1 MSVPAAQPLDDAG
14 GPALTAPRTERVAVL
29 LVSHDGARWLPTVL
43 EGLAAQQ
50 GVAGRI
56 AACVAVDTGSRD
68 ESADLLRA
76 APLDPAPQVLEAR
89 GSTSYPEAVE
99 LGLAR
104 IREVAPDAGW
114 VWLLHDDATPAPD
127 ALAALL
133 AQAAARP
140 DAALLGPKLREWPSL
155 RRLLEVGVTISS
167 TGRREVGL
175 ERGEYDQGQH
185 DEVREVLAVNTAGLL
200 VRRDVLE
207 QLGGLDPQLPVFG
220 NDLDL
225 GWRAASAGHTTLV
238 VPRAVVFHAEAAH
251 RGVRRTP
258 LTGRHTHYQERRAA
272 LWTLLANA
280 PARALPFLLVR
291 LALGTLLRMLGF
303 FLVRAPGEALDDL
316 AALVSVYR
324 HPGRVRA
331 ARRQRRAARR
341 DDDQTRAR
349 LRALRAPWWL
359 PYRHGLDTV
368 GDVVSALADQASDV
382 AQRRREAAAEADPSS
397 LAALRLRR
405 DASDLDALDEDDEQ
419 RYADT
424 GVVARFA
431 TNPVA
436 VMLVLAVVALLVV
449 VRPAYGTV
457 VGGALA
463 PVPEAAGDWWALLV
477 RGWHPLGSGTEVPA
491 PAYLLPLALLASIVG
506 TTAAVS
512 LAMVLAAPLALWGAW
527 RLLRVV
533 GRFVS
538 PQGAPRWLLLA
549 GSLTYA
555 LVPLTSGAWGGG
567 RLGLVV
573 LAALLPWLGHA
584 ALGFAD
590 PESDRRWRAAW
601 RCGLL
606 LALGVALAPP
616 LWFAALAVAAVVLL
630 AAASVVRGALR
641 DRSVWG
647 PPAVALAVVPV
658 LLLPWWLPA
667 VLTGAGEG
675 LLLDTG
681 RLPGPRVA
689 ALDLLA
695 GRLGE
700 DPAPGAPVWL
710 GLLLLVLAVLALV
723 PRATRV
729 PVLIC
734 WVLAVVVA
742 AVAAVL
748 ARVPVRLEAI
758 GLEAESG
765 LGALVLLLQALLV
778 TAAVLGGLGA
788 VRARGRAGQSRT
800 RGPVIPVAAAVA
812 VVAAVLPLGG
822 LVWAAVDGEGVVA
835 SAEES
840 DVPAYMVQRA
850 ETAPERGVLVVRG
863 DLDDGVG
870 YRVLRGDGD
879 TLGEDEVLALAG
891 EDAAL
896 TSTVRDLVSRPT
908 PAVVAALGEAGVQYV
923 LLPAPVDGRI
933 AAGLDASGGL
943 TQASADDRGTR
954 AWEVT
959 RELSAAAVAGE
970 TPWWRV
976 LLWVLQGLALLAVLV
991 LCAPTVRGRRER

>member
-1 MSVPAAQPLDDAG
+1 MSTPPGSTATAAGTPAERGVRDAQ
-14 GPALTAPRTERVAVL
+14 VAVL

-43 EGLAAQQ
+43 EGLAGQRGLDGQ
-50 GVAGRI
+50 VAAI
-56 AACVAVDTGSRD
+56 VAVDTGSRD
-68 ESADLLRA
+68 GSVELVRA
-76 APLDPAPQVLEAR
+76 AALDPAPHVVETR
-89 GSTSYPEAVE
+89 GGTSYPEAVG
-99 LGLAR
+99 LGLDHV
-104 IREVAPDAGW
+104 REVAPHATW

-133 AQAAARP
+133 AQARARP
-140 DAALLGPKLREWPSL
+140 EAALLGPKLREWPSL
-155 RRLLEVGVTISS
+155 RRLLEVGVTISG
-167 TGRREVGL
+167 TGRRELGL

-200 VRRDVLE
+200 VRREVLE

-225 GWRAASAGHTTLV
+225 GWRAAAAGHTTLV
-238 VPRAVVFHAEAAH
+238 VPQAVVFHAEAAH

-280 PARALPFLLVR
+280 PARSLPLTLVR
-291 LALGTLLRMLGF
+291 LVLGTLLRMLGF
-303 FLVRAPGEALDDL
+303 FLVRSPGEALDDL
-316 AALVSVYR
+316 AALVSVYSQPAR
-324 HPGRVRA
+324 LRA
-331 ARRQRRAARR
+331 ARRERRASRL
-341 DDDQTRAR
+341 DDDATRTR
-349 LRALRAPWWL
+349 VRELRAPWWL

-368 GDVVSALADQASDV
+368 GDVVSALTDQASDV
-382 AQRRREAAAEADPSS
+382 AQRRRAAVAEADPSS
-397 LAALRLRR
+397 MAALRLQR
-405 DASDLDALDEDDEQ
+405 DASDLDAIEEDDEQ

-436 VMLVLAVVALLVV
+436 LLLVLVVVAALVLA
-449 VRPAYGTV
+449 RPAYGAV

-463 PVPEAAGDWWALLV
+463 PVPGAAGDWWDLLL
-477 RGWHPLGSGTEVPA
+477 RGWHPLGSGTDVPA
-491 PAYLLPLALLASIVG
+491 PAYLLPLALLASVVG
-506 TTAAVS
+506 TTATVS
-512 LAMVLAAPLALWGAW
+512 ALMVLAVPLSLWGSW

-555 LVPLTSGAWGGG
+555 LVPFTSGAWGGG

-573 LAALLPWLGHA
+573 LATVLPWLGHA

-590 PESDRRWRAAW
+590 PEADRRWRAAW
-601 RCGLL
+601 RTGLL
-606 LALGVALAPP
+606 LALATAFAPP
-616 LWFAALAVAAVVLL
+616 LWFAAVAVAVVVLL
-630 AAASVVRGALR
+630 ASAGVVRGALR

-647 PPAVALAVVPV
+647 PLAVALAATPV

-667 VLTGAGEG
+667 LLTGAGEA

-681 RLPGPRVA
+681 RLPGPRVG

-695 GRLGE
+695 GRVGE
-700 DPAPGAPVWL
+700 QAAAGAPAWL
-710 GLLLLVLAVLALV
+710 GLVLLVLAVLALA

-742 AVAAVL
+742 VAAAALV
-748 ARVPVRLEAI
+748 RVPLRLEALR
-758 GLEAESG
+758 LEVEPG
-765 LGALVLLLQALLV
+765 LGSLVVLLQALLV
-778 TAAVLGGLGA
+778 TAAVLGALGA
-788 VRARGRAGQSRT
+788 VRARGSRPA
-800 RGPVIPVAAAVA
+800 RWLVVSLA
-812 VVAAVLPLGG
+812 VVAAVPPLGG
-822 LVWAAVDGEGVVA
+822 LVWASLDGGGVLA
-835 SAEES
+835 SSEDG

-863 DLDDGVG
+863 SLDDGVG

-879 TLGEDEVLALAG
+879 TLGEDEVLALAA
-891 EDAAL
+891 EDDEL
-896 TSTVRDLVSRPT
+896 TATVRELVSRPT

-923 LLPAPVDGRI
+923 VLAAPVDGRV

-959 RELSAAAVAGE
+959 RELSADSVTGE

-976 LLWVLQGLALLAVLV
+976 LLWVVQAAALLAVLV
-991 LCAPTVRGRRER
+991 LCAPTVRGRRGR